1 MEVDQEQDV
10 EGTEKLVDSDEKKK
24 LECTPKIIIIIVIAN
39 LVFIAV
45 NIILIHFLSLSKV
58 DHISTI
64 MKDYVKDYTKSA
76 ITDERI
82 MHLIKSQNNSNSS
95 IRYQELANLQNL
107 VFYATYEYLNSTEKF
122 KELLNM
128 MNNLTFKYV
137 IPGVTYDNAIEHLY
151 RVLTQEEDWR
161 IYQLMDKDDLKT
173 INEAIHQGNGDKY
186 KEQLKVLILH
196 GLINLPFQVFYF
208 SKNETTKIEFKD
220 TIIKKLP
227 DNLTEIIESSMQD
240 LKEKKILMVLGCD
253 QVDENDRINAS
264 FNGYQTPINFI
275 DVGLRSE
282 FYEKERTEEKLKE
295 NIDRK
300 SVV

>member
-39 LVFIAV
+39 LLFIAV

-107 VFYATYEYLNSTEKF
+107 VFYATYEYLNSH
-122 KELLNM
+122 N
-128 MNNLTFKYV
+128 
-137 IPGVTYDNAIEHLY
+137 P
-151 RVLTQEEDWR
+151 
-161 IYQLMDKDDLKT
+161 
-173 INEAIHQGNGDKY
+173 
-186 KEQLKVLILH
+186 
-196 GLINLPFQVFYF
+196 
-208 SKNETTKIEFKD
+208 
-220 TIIKKLP
+220 
-227 DNLTEIIESSMQD
+227 
-240 LKEKKILMVLGCD
+240 
-253 QVDENDRINAS
+253 
-264 FNGYQTPINFI
+264 QTRHRRSC
-275 DVGLRSE
+275 LR
-282 FYEKERTEEKLKE
+282 
-295 NIDRK
+295 
-300 SVV
+300 